1 MAYQPKKI
9 ISGGQTGADMG
20 GLVGAESA
28 GIPTGGT
35 APRDYQTEKGPQ
47 PKVLLERFGLMA
59 HPSTHYNDRTLD
71 NVKNADATLIF
82 ATHPESDGTQFT
94 IECCEKEN
102 KPYCLV
108 DPHAKTVEH
117 VVTAFLAQVKAGV
130 LNIAG
135 NRESISPGIYARV
148 ATIIKNVFTEK

>member
-9 ISGGQTGADMG
+9 ISGGQTGADVG

-35 APRDYQTEKGPQ
+35 APRDFQTEKGPQ
-47 PKVLLERFGLMA
+47 PKVLMERFGLMS
-59 HPSTHYNDRTLD
+59 HPSRHYNDRTLD
-71 NVKNADATLIF
+71 NVKSAHATLIF
-82 ATHPESDGTQFT
+82 ATRPESDGTQFT
-94 IECCEKEN
+94 IACCEKEN

-108 DPHAKTVEH
+108 DPNAKTVKH
-117 VVTAFLAQVKAGV
+117 LVTEFLVQEKPTV

-135 NRESISPGIYARV
+135 NRESISPGICARV
-148 ATIIKNVFTEK
+148 ATIIKNVFAE